1 MCVLL
6 VSNLKTSKAE
16 IDIFGREK
24 LFTLRLIKKKL
35 LIDNIDFNFCEA
47 KFFLKLYFFLDH
59 TTLLWMIII
68 HTYLRFPLAVAK
80 WRGLRPSKSCQFS
93 VEWSISCTM
102 HFSMS
107 TSMSFENK
115 KREGVLCTYYLLYK
129 EATFSK

>member
-16 IDIFGREK
+16 IDIFGKEK
-24 LFTLRLIKKKL
+24 LFTLWLIQKKL
-35 LIDNIDFNFCEA
+35 IINNIDFIFCEA
-47 KFFLKLYFFLDH
+47 KFFLKLFFFFAPYN
-59 TTLLWMIII
+59 TTVDDNNP
-68 HTYLRFPLAVAK
+68 YLRFPLAVAK